1 MDLSYPQVMGI
12 LNVTPDSF
20 YAGSRKQTETEIAER
35 TLQIVSEGGSIIDVG
50 AYSSRSNA
58 EHISAEEEMS
68 RLRHG
73 LEIVFRE
80 CPDAIVSVD
89 TFRADVARMC
99 VEEYGA
105 AIINDIAAGNMDE
118 NMFATVA
125 RLGVPYIMMH
135 MQGTPQNM
143 QQAPHYD
150 NVLKEVLYYFSERY
164 RSCVTWEPRISS
176 SIRDSDSERRWN
188 TTTSYWTKWKNSR
201 YSNCLCW

>member
-150 NVLKEVLYYFSERY
+150 NVLKEVLYYFLKRY

-201 YSNCLCW
+201 YSNCLYW